1 MHAVLPLAMLFLI
14 RLAPGIAFQSAAVAA
29 PVMSRALGLNHAQL
43 GLALGAFMLPGIVVT
58 VPAGLLARRLGDRFV
73 LCGGSALVAAG
84 AVLASQ
90 SGSVAALLAGRAL
103 GGAGGVAV
111 LMLTI
116 KMVTDR
122 YAGPWLSTASAII
135 ITSWPASLALGL
147 VLLGPVPV
155 WLGWRATFGIAALP
169 ALLAILLIPFVGRAA
184 SPTATGPSTAP
195 SKPPRL
201 RFVLGAVLSWSLI
214 NAVLTV
220 LAGFLPGYFV
230 SLGRPIETAAAT
242 ASLAVWTS
250 AAAIPFGGLLADRL
264 LGRRLAVVLGVTATG
279 CLALAVSATGGP
291 GLLLILLIVLLGLAF
306 AVAPGS
312 LTAQLGQA
320 TPAASRAVVFGWYS
334 AGSYAAMT
342 VAPPIAGWLR
352 DLTNAAGAPIVFAA
366 GCSFAALASYALML
380 AGVPVRRSTLATP
393 NG

>member
-1 MHAVLPLAMLFLI
+1 MRAVLPLLVLFLI
-14 RLAPGIAFQSAAVAA
+14 RLAPGISFQSAAVAA
-29 PVMSRALGLNHAQL
+29 PVLSHALGLNHAQL
-43 GLALGAFMLPGIVVT
+43 GLALGTFMLPGIVVT
-58 VPAGLLARRLGDRFV
+58 VPAGLLARRIGDRFV
-73 LCGGSALVAAG
+73 LCGGFALVAAG

-90 SGSVAALLAGRAL
+90 SGGFAALLAGRAL
-103 GGAGGVAV
+103 GGAGGVAI

-147 VLLGPVPV
+147 LLLGPVPAR
-155 WLGWRATFGIAALP
+155 LGWRATLFLAALP
-169 ALLAILLIPFVGRAA
+169 ALLAILLIPFVGHAATQAAKGSAATPSRA
-184 SPTATGPSTAP
+184 
-195 SKPPRL
+195 PPL
-201 RFVLGAVLSWSLI
+201 RFVLGAVLSWSLM
-214 NAVLTV
+214 NAVLAV
-220 LAGFLPGYFV
+220 LVGFLPGYFV

-264 LGRRLAVVLGVTATG
+264 LGRRMAVILGVTATG
-279 CLALAVSATGGP
+279 CLALAVPATGGA
-291 GLLLILLIVLLGLAF
+291 ILLMVLLGLAF

-366 GCSFAALASYALML
+366 ACSFAALASYALMI
-380 AGVPVRRSTLATP
+380 AGVPARRPNLATP
-393 NG
+393 HG